1 MYKGL
6 TEAKRPRRIVTK
18 IEPAL
23 SDHLRRGWLRFL
35 RLFPHSLRL
44 IHPSNASLC
53 HPLYL
58 VCDQILFM
66 RQLLIARASSNFVHA
81 PAFPCSRV
89 IKNRSRIIKFC
100 SRASFLL
107 LARHQI
113 LFTHQLI
120 LARVSSNFDHARGKK
135 HRASSKFDHTSS
147 KFDHVRGK
155 KPRVSSKFDHVR
167 GEKPHASSKF
177 DHMRGEK
184 HLASSKFDHRR
195 RFEPLT

>member
-23 SDHLRRGWLRFL
+23 SDHLRRGWLHFWE
-35 RLFPHSLRL
+35 PSPQCLRL

-53 HPLYL
+53 HPVYL
-58 VCDQILFM
+58 VCDQILFT
-66 RQLLIARASSNFVHA
+66 RQLSVARASSNFAHTPAYPYSHVIKFCSHTSLPLLVRHQNSITREQNLITRELLIARASSNF
-81 PAFPCSRV
+81 
-89 IKNRSRIIKFC
+89 
-100 SRASFLL
+100 
-107 LARHQI
+107 
-113 LFTHQLI
+113 
-120 LARVSSNFDHARGKK
+120 DHSRGKK
-135 HRASSKFDHTSS
+135 ARASSKFDHTSS